1 MKIIDFH
8 VHPIPG
14 EINENHILKEMEK
27 AGVEMTVLIA
37 LDLNP
42 QHFKRKEEK
51 SRFLQKCLNLNIW
64 NGLQALKNAER
75 ILETA
80 NISNRL
86 VAAMA
91 SRHPRKMVAFGSV
104 NPSRD
109 VKYVEEKLKEIK
121 ELELSGVKLIPT
133 LQFFNPKNE
142 RKKLNRIFEF
152 CEKNGKIIMFHTG
165 CDPAVW
171 EYPEFSE
178 NANPK
183 LLEDYIKN
191 FSNVQVVLA
200 HMGSYSMRSPGI
212 WLREAIEL
220 GKRYRNV
227 WFDVAAVTYLLT
239 EREFAELIAR
249 EVGWNH
255 VLFGSDFPVVGGC
268 SIASA
273 VKEVKAS
280 PYLSAKE
287 KEMVLGL
294 NAARLLG
301 LG

>member
-14 EINENHILKEMEK
+14 EADEKRILKEMDK
-27 AGVEMTVLIA
+27 AQVDMAVLLA

-42 QHFKRKEEK
+42 QHLRNEKEKRA
-51 SRFLQKCLNLNIW
+51 FLEKCLNLYIW

-80 NISNRL
+80 NISNKTVAVMARKHPERL
-86 VAAMA
+86 I
-91 SRHPRKMVAFGSV
+91 AFGSV
-104 NPSRD
+104 NPSQTLGYIE
-109 VKYVEEKLKEIK
+109 KKLGEIEKL
-121 ELELSGVKLIPT
+121 ELKGIKLIPT
-133 LQFFNPKNE
+133 LQFFNPRKE
-142 RKKLNRIFEF
+142 IKKLNRIFEF
-152 CEKNGKIIMFHTG
+152 CEKTGRIIMFHTG

-183 LLEDYIKN
+183 LLEGYIKN
-191 FSNVQVVLA
+191 FKNVQVVLA

-220 GKRYRNV
+220 GKRYGNV
-227 WFDVAAVTYLLT
+227 WFDIAAVTYLLT
-239 EREFAELIAR
+239 EKRFAELIAR
-249 EVGWNH
+249 EIGWKH
-255 VLFGSDFPVVGGC
+255 VLFGSDFPVVRGC

-273 VKEVKAS
+273 VEEVKAS
-280 PYLSAKE
+280 PYLSVKE

-294 NAARLLG
+294 NALKLLG
-301 LG
+301 LD